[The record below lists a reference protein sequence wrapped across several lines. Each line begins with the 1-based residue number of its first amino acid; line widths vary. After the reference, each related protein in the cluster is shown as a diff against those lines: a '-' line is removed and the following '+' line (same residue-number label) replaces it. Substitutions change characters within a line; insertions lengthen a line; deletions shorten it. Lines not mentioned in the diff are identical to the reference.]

1 MASAQDVLDAINNNT
16 TVVRQKLDTLNASV
30 NALDADVKLVQQLLL
45 WGFEQLITL
54 GQYTNQALFQND
66 NQNDTIICSLQQIA
80 VNTCGIWNEADVQT
94 ELQKRTVSAAQKLA
108 QLYAASHGDA
118 AIALHRNAELLR
130 RIEECCPCEPPK
142 PVCDESPCPA
152 RPTLTS
158 SLRRPNRRRRSDRSS
173 QSCNPARPGPEQT
186 LGRRPPGAGKA
197 CSSADLQLA
206 PLAPQFGRQLD
217 HVASRLHFS
226 IQTEGSIL
234 VWTLPSCGRCKHHSK
249 IATNRNRRPRSSPYG
264 RKAPWILRK
273 SSARSKRG
281 AP

>member
-16 TVVRQKLDTLNASV
+16 TAVGQKLDTLNASV

-152 RPTLTS
+152 PAHLDQQPPATQPPPPLGPIISVVQS
-158 SLRRPNRRRRSDRSS
+158 STP
-173 QSCNPARPGPEQT
+173 
-186 LGRRPPGAGKA
+186 
-197 CSSADLQLA
+197 
-206 PLAPQFGRQLD
+206 
-217 HVASRLHFS
+217 
-226 IQTEGSIL
+226 
-234 VWTLPSCGRCKHHSK
+234 
-249 IATNRNRRPRSSPYG
+249 RPRANPRATTPGG
-264 RKAPWILRK
+264 R
-273 SSARSKRG
+273 
-281 AP
+281 